1 MARNARTVFLSDT
14 RHPESFHYHQSMNTL
29 HRSFYPALSR
39 ANGAKR
45 RPRRASPRSM
55 VPAALLASLLWGG
68 SLSAWAQTAPKPL
81 TAPSPA
87 AATTPQPSSAL
98 DGPLFYQLLLSE
110 LYVLSGDPGAGY
122 SLTLDAARKQR
133 DAALY
138 RRAVEVAL
146 EARSGD
152 AALSAAR
159 AWAQD
164 LPQSA
169 EAQRFVLQILLALNR
184 VQETGPVLR
193 SLLERSSPAER
204 NDTLNDIPQT
214 FARVTDKARALAVVR
229 EALSNMLKNREHA
242 PAAWTTLGRM
252 ELAANQ
258 LPQSLASARQGHQAN
273 PGSPFPALLALELL
287 ERGLPEAEALVRRHL
302 LVSPETPP
310 GMPPVALT
318 YARILLDLQR
328 YADARSQLN
337 AITAQQPTLAE
348 PWLLLATLQAQDNAL
363 AAATTSL
370 QNYMALA
377 RQAGDER
384 SARGLTQAYL
394 QMAQIAE
401 KQNDFAS
408 ANAWLDRIENAND
421 IMAAQ
426 MRRASVLARQGD
438 LAQARALLRSQPER
452 RPEDARLKLL
462 AEAQLLRDMKAWQ
475 QAFEVYEE
483 ARARYPQ
490 DTDLIYEQAMMA
502 EKAGKPEVMEQLLRQ
517 IMVIKP
523 DHQHAYNALG
533 YSLADRNE
541 RLPEAKQLIEKAV
554 ALAPNDA
561 YIQDSLGWVEFRLGN
576 LPRALEILQGAYRKL
591 PDAEIAAHLGEVLWT
606 LGQREAALKIW
617 REGLLLS
624 HDNETLQAT
633 LKRLQVTP

>member
-1 MARNARTVFLSDT
+1 
-14 RHPESFHYHQSMNTL
+14 
-29 HRSFYPALSR
+29 
-39 ANGAKR
+39 
-45 RPRRASPRSM
+45 
-55 VPAALLASLLWGG
+55 
-68 SLSAWAQTAPKPL
+68 
-81 TAPSPA
+81 
-87 AATTPQPSSAL
+87 
-98 DGPLFYQLLLSE
+98 
-110 LYVLSGDPGAGY
+110 
-122 SLTLDAARKQR
+122 
-133 DAALY
+133 
-138 RRAVEVAL
+138 
-146 EARSGD
+146 
-152 AALSAAR
+152 
-159 AWAQD
+159 
-164 LPQSA
+164 
-169 EAQRFVLQILLALNR
+169 
-184 VQETGPVLR
+184 
-193 SLLERSSPAER
+193 
-204 NDTLNDIPQT
+204 
-214 FARVTDKARALAVVR
+214 
-229 EALSNMLKNREHA
+229 
-242 PAAWTTLGRM
+242 M

-273 PGSPFPALLALELL
+273 PVSPFPVLLALELL

-337 AITAQQPTLAE
+337 TITAQQPTLAE

-363 AAATTSL
+363 AEATTSL

-394 QMAQIAE
+394 QMAHIAE
-401 KQNDFAS
+401 KQNDFAG

-426 MRRASVLARQGD
+426 MRRASLLARQGD
-438 LAQARALLRSQPER
+438 LAQARALLRNHPER

-490 DTDLIYEQAMMA
+490 DTELLYEQAMMA
-502 EKAGKPEVMEQLLRQ
+502 EKAGKPDVMELLLRQ

-541 RLPEAKQLIEKAV
+541 RLPEAKQLIEKA
-554 ALAPNDA
+554 LELTPTDP
-561 YIQDSLGWVEFRLGN
+561 YIQDSLGWVEFKLGN
-576 LPRALEILQGAYRKL
+576 LPRALEILQGAYRKR
-591 PDAEIAAHLGEVLWT
+591 PDAEIAAHLGEVLWAMD
-606 LGQREAALKIW
+606 QREAALKIW

-633 LKRLQVTP
+633 LKRLQVSP

>member
-29 HRSFYPALSR
+29 HRSFYPAMSR

-45 RPRRASPRSM
+45 RPQRASPRST
-55 VPAALLASLLWGG
+55 VTTALLVSLLWGG
-68 SLSAWAQTAPKPL
+68 SLSAWAQTAPEPP
-81 TAPSPA
+81 TTPSEA
-87 AATTPQPSSAL
+87 AATSQPPSAL

-184 VQETGPVLR
+184 VQEAGPVLR
-193 SLLERSSPAER
+193 SLLERSSPTER
-204 NDTLNDIPQT
+204 NDALNDIPQT

-229 EALSNMLKNREHA
+229 EALSSMLKKREHA

-258 LPQSLASARQGHQAN
+258 LPQSLVSARQGHQAN
-273 PGSPFPALLALELL
+273 PASPFPALLALELL

-302 LVSPETPP
+302 QVSPETPP

-337 AITAQQPTLAE
+337 TITTQQPTLAE

-363 AAATTSL
+363 AEATTSL

-394 QMAQIAE
+394 QMAHIAE
-401 KQNDFAS
+401 KQNDFAG

-426 MRRASVLARQGD
+426 MRRASLLARQGD
-438 LAQARALLRSQPER
+438 LAQARALLRNHPER

-490 DTDLIYEQAMMA
+490 DTELLYEQAMMA
-502 EKAGKPEVMEQLLRQ
+502 EKAGKPDVMEQLLRQ

-541 RLPEAKQLIEKAV
+541 RLPEAKQLIEKA
-554 ALAPNDA
+554 LELTPTDP
-561 YIQDSLGWVEFRLGN
+561 YIQDSLGWVEFKLGN
-576 LPRALEILQGAYRKL
+576 LPRALEILQGAYRKR
-591 PDAEIAAHLGEVLWT
+591 PDAEIAAHLGEVLWAMD
-606 LGQREAALKIW
+606 QREAALKIW

-633 LKRLQVTP
+633 LKRLQVSP